1 MFRPARSGTQVAAV
15 LLVATLLVSA
25 CSGTS
30 KEPDAPAPT
39 DSSVGSSAPD
49 AAPLATTSTVEK
61 VAGRL
66 PKPARRKVRTA
77 ATRVVDAWFDAAYV
91 GGDYPRN
98 DFHDAYPG
106 FTAGATKLAHH
117 DRALMSNQ
125 RIGKRVDTVTAVR
138 RRVRLDVLAAHR
150 RAVAVT
156 ARFSL
161 VFRTTG
167 RLERRTEVRGRLY
180 LTREHGRWR
189 VFGYDV
195 TKGDAR

>member
-15 LLVATLLVSA
+15 LLAATLLVSA

-30 KEPDAPAPT
+30 DEPDAPGST
-39 DSSVGSSAPD
+39 DSSTDSSAPD

-66 PKPARRKVRTA
+66 KKSARRNVRTV
-77 ATRVVDAWFDAAYV
+77 ATKVVDGWFDAAYV
-91 GGDYPRN
+91 GGEYPRR
-98 DFHDAYPG
+98 DFSDAYPG
-106 FTAGATKLAHH
+106 FTPGAKKLAHR

-125 RIGKRVDTVTAVR
+125 RIGTRVETVTAVR

-167 RLERRTEVRGRLY
+167 RVEGRTEVRGRLY
-180 LTREHGRWR
+180 LTRENGHWR

-195 TKGDAR
+195 TKGATR

>member
-1 MFRPARSGTQVAAV
+1 MSRPARSGTKVATI
-15 LLVATLLVSA
+15 LLVTTLLVGA

-30 KEPDAPAPT
+30 DEPDAPATTEPST
-39 DSSVGSSAPD
+39 PA
-49 AAPLATTSTVEK
+49 AAPLTTTSTVEK

-66 PKPARRKVRTA
+66 PKSARRHVRTA
-77 ATRVVDAWFDAAYV
+77 VTQVVDGWFDAAYV
-91 GGDYPRN
+91 GGDYPRH

-106 FTAGATKLAHH
+106 FMAGARKLAHH

-125 RIGKRVDTVTAVR
+125 RIGTRVDSVSAVR
-138 RRVRLDVLAAHR
+138 RRVRLDLLAVHR
-150 RAVAVT
+150 RAVAAT

-180 LTREHGRWR
+180 LTREHGHWR

-195 TKGDAR
+195 TSGDSR